1 MVYHISYNTLIG
13 AEPLRIRFDKIDG
26 FIRVYDGTRYLVLF
40 GFENYGAIY
49 DKIRYLISQKSA
61 AASPP
66 ISHNCTRIK
75 INVHDFLPPEK
86 TLNSLDKFLIKIKI
100 STIIIYS

>member
-13 AEPLRIRFDKIDG
+13 AEPLCIRFDEVDG

-40 GFENYGAIY
+40 GSQNYDAIY
-49 DKIRYLISQKSA
+49 DKIRYLIRQKRA
-61 AASPP
+61 AASPS
-66 ISHNCTRIK
+66 ISHNCRRIK

-86 TLNSLDKFLIKIKI
+86 TLTLHNVIILIK
-100 STIIIYS
+100 